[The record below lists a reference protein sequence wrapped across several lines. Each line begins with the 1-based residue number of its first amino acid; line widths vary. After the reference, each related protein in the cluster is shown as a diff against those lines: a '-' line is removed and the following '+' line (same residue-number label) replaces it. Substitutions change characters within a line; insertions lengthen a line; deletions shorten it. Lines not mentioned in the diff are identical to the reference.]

1 MLLLGRPASIGP
13 ARVAVVD
20 AAGRVRTVSLPGIT
34 AGFQEPAHWDVLRSL
49 EVAWHRT
56 EPQPGLLRRLADWL
70 LPAAEA
76 KSVHGPVR
84 MATWLGDGLLAV
96 WGQDET
102 EPVVRGP
109 AVEQWLRPS
118 GLRLVDTRTWRVT
131 TIHSHASGAVWAGGR
146 LLAYGRLL
154 GPPADPDA
162 DEPAQR
168 TYGLTVFGPGDRR
181 PVHLF
186 GTRQVNW
193 VEVNGDRAYVD
204 LTSSTD
210 RYVGQDPQA
219 PDRAVAVVDL
229 GRARVLAE
237 WRGRLPELLGGTCC
251 VEQAGW

>member
-20 AAGRVRTVSLPGIT
+20 AAGPVRTVSLPGIA
-34 AGFQEPAHWDVLRSL
+34 AGFQEPADWDVLRSL

-56 EPQPGLLRRLADWL
+56 EPQPGLLHRAPARAAAPAGRLAAARRRGQVRPRAGAHGDL
-70 LPAAEA
+70 AGDQDPSPHERGGLGRGRLPAF
-76 KSVHGPVR
+76 
-84 MATWLGDGLLAV
+84 
-96 WGQDET
+96 
-102 EPVVRGP
+102 
-109 AVEQWLRPS
+109 
-118 GLRLVDTRTWRVT
+118 
-131 TIHSHASGAVWAGGR
+131 
-146 LLAYGRLL
+146 GRLL

-162 DEPAQR
+162 DEPTQR

-193 VEVNGDRAYVD
+193 VEVNGDRAYVA
-204 LTSSTD
+204 LTPSTD
-210 RYVGQDPQA
+210 RYVGQGPQA

-229 GRARVLAE
+229 RRARVLAE